1 MKFRVEA
8 RQTNYGYFQ
17 VEADTVAEAH
27 KILEEML
34 EDDFIRESAEWHI
47 EDIEI
52 VGLR

>member
-1 MKFRVEA
+1 MKYRVEA
-8 RQTNYGYFQ
+8 RQINYGYFQ
-17 VEADTVAEAH
+17 VEADSVEQAQEYLA
-27 KILEEML
+27 EML